1 MLKCCGSLCRVS
13 LTSLWTICMQSPLF
27 SGGSRTIS
35 QTGATAALSPLMLVA
50 QNGTEI
56 ECPVH
61 REGYVRVNRWQCEN
75 PAVNTWSTG
84 SKSVA
89 VCQPW
94 QSHTK
99 GSQVNYACSALWA
112 TGKAIYRFPLLL
124 SLMNTKLTST
134 YSLSHCNMNKVNKNV
149 MKKIF
154 SRKQRITCN
163 QLPVRHSD
171 NACNAQLLCLGSL
184 TAVCDWLQFSPVKA
198 CILCRRLIQIEAL
211 MGLFKESNKLASC
224 F

>member
-124 SLMNTKLTST
+124 LQKWNCFTSLNSDLVEF
-134 YSLSHCNMNKVNKNV
+134 SLCVAVTEMDKIVRCKCLESVWPV
-149 MKKIF
+149 MLV
-154 SRKQRITCN
+154 ITC
-163 QLPVRHSD
+163 D
-171 NACNAQLLCLGSL
+171 NLCWPLCIHISVTDFGSL
-184 TAVCDWLQFSPVKA
+184 
-198 CILCRRLIQIEAL
+198 
-211 MGLFKESNKLASC
+211 
-224 F
+224 